1 MARTRVPT
9 PHGPVFFHL
18 YHNNRD
24 NKEHLAIVVDPAQLQ
39 EDAPSVAPHI
49 RSRTLEAVWSESETE
64 MDVVDFAHE
73 PSPQSSAVV
82 LKGKVPAG
90 TYHSVTCTPDQFPN
104 VLRPR
109 RPTKL
114 CIAVTMYNEPLT
126 MFTETIEAYALLAS
140 SRSKEATEPIF
151 QAFAKTSPS

>member
-1 MARTRVPT
+1 MIGASQHDYVDEHQFPDVGPDDVPSEL
-9 PHGPVFFHL
+9 P
-18 YHNNRD
+18 
-24 NKEHLAIVVDPAQLQ
+24 Q
-39 EDAPSVAPHI
+39 ESGKANSDTTGSI
-49 RSRTLEAVWSESETE
+49 SESETE
-64 MDVVDFAHE
+64 MDVVDFAHK

-126 MFTETIEAYALLAS
+126 MFMETIEAYALLAS